1 MASMDSKWVQAKET
15 AQRVLGF
22 TNVKVDKDEDYP
34 FQGHYS
40 IILYLGEYSLYL
52 LRSICLQQTRN
63 YVS

>member
-34 FQGHYS
+34 FRRHHP
-40 IILYLGEYSLYL
+40 IILYLGLKK
-52 LRSICLQQTRN
+52 T
-63 YVS
+63 